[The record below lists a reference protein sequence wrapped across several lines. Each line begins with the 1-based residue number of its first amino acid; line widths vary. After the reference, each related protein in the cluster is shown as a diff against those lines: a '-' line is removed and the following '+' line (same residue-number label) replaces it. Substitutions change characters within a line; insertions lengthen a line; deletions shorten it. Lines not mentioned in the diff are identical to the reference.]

1 MIINK
6 AEFEK
11 SSARLNQ
18 CPTGERPELAFIGRS
33 NVGKSSLINLIT
45 GRKSL
50 AKISVSP
57 GKTKLI
63 NHFLINDSWY
73 LVDLPGYGYAKAS
86 KKAKEIFSKL
96 IQNYILKRDHLM
108 CMFVLLDIRIDPQAN
123 DLSFIN
129 WLGNNKIPFV
139 LVYTKTDKLNQ
150 REISNSRKKYEENLL
165 QSWENLPKCFF
176 TSSVN
181 KTGRDE
187 ILTFIESL
195 TSLQKNSY

>member
-1 MIINK
+1 MIIKK

-18 CPTGERPELAFIGRS
+18 CPRNEKPEFAFIGRS

-86 KKAKEIFSKL
+86 KRAKEEFSKL
-96 IQNYILKRDHLM
+96 IRNYILKRDLLM
-108 CMFVLLDIRIDPQAN
+108 CMFVLLDIRVEPQTN
-123 DLSFIN
+123 DISFIN
-129 WLGNNKIPFV
+129 WLGNQEIPFV
-139 LVYTKTDKLNQ
+139 LVFTKTDKLNQ
-150 REISNSRKKYEENLL
+150 REINSNKKKYEEQLL
-165 QSWENLPKCFF
+165 QTWATLPKCFF
-176 TSSVN
+176 TSSVR
-181 KTGRDE
+181 KMGRDE
-187 ILTFIESL
+187 ILGFIESIIF
-195 TSLQKNSY
+195 QKS

>member
-1 MIINK
+1 MIIHK

-18 CPTGERPELAFIGRS
+18 CPGSDKPEFAFIGRS

-45 GRKSL
+45 GRKNL

-86 KKAKEIFSKL
+86 KKAKEIYNKL
-96 IQNYILKRDHLM
+96 IQDYILKRDHLM
-108 CMFVLLDIRIDPQAN
+108 CMFVLLDIRIDPQAI

-129 WLGNNKIPFV
+129 WLGNQKIPFV

-150 REISNSRKKYEENLL
+150 REISRSRKKYEDHLF
-165 QSWENLPKCFF
+165 QFWETLPKCFF

-181 KTGRDE
+181 KNGRDE
-187 ILTFIESL
+187 ILTFIESII
-195 TSLQKNSY
+195 SLQ